1 MAHNRSPCP
10 AEPSAS
16 FSGTRSLPQELLRSG
31 RFDDMFFVDLPEPD
45 ERREIISIYL
55 RKYLRTPVAPDLVDE
70 LVRITDGFAG
80 SDIQSAVTE
89 ICHEAIRIGDHNVTR
104 DYYVSCFRNVIPLLR
119 SAPEKVE
126 EIRQLRDRAI
136 PASGRTRAADQPAA
150 ARRVVL
156 G

>member
-1 MAHNRSPCP
+1 VVATAND
-10 AEPSAS
+10 
-16 FSGTRSLPQELLRSG
+16 FRSLPQELLRSG

-55 RKYLRTPVAPDLVDE
+55 RKYLRTPVDPVLVDE
-70 LVRITDGFAG
+70 LVRISDGFAG

-89 ICHEAIRIGDHNVTR
+89 ICHEAIRIGDQNVGS
-104 DYYVSCFRNVIPLLR
+104 DYYLSCFRNVVPLLR
-119 SAPEKVE
+119 SAPEKIE

-136 PASGRTRAADQPAA
+136 PASGRTRATVEQPAA